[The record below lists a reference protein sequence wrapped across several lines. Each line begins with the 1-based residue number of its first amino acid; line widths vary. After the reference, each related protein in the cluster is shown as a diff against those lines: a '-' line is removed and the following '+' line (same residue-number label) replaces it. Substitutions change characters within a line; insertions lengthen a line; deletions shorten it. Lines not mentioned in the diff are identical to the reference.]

1 MNDDEA
7 ADRRAQ
13 RAEAGVRLDRLVGGL
28 LDHAGVGRTTMFGSA
43 AISLNGKLFALLD
56 REGRLMVKVPAERAA
71 ALVAQ
76 GAAVPARI
84 GRGTAR
90 EWVGI
95 APEESGTEDQDREW
109 TEFLLEAYDYAVQLQ
124 ADSAG
129 AASD

>member
-13 RAEAGVRLDRLVGGL
+13 RAEAGVRLDRLAGGL

-90 EWVGI
+90 EWVSI

-109 TEFLLEAYDYAVQLQ
+109 TVFLLEAYDYAVRLQ
-124 ADSAG
+124 ADSTG
-129 AASD
+129 TASD